1 MVYINAYAYLL
12 AFDNE
17 TGLVIADAIK
27 HNVTIRRA
35 WRWLER
41 LASVLQSARASG
53 RLVLRTIG
61 RNRLVPY
68 PRRIGFLGNIGTAIK
83 RCLAGKLYHLHKM
96 LDRVDNVHNFASEG
110 GNAATQH
117 T

>member
-17 TGLVIADAIK
+17 TGLAMADAIK
-27 HNVTIRRA
+27 HTVTIRRA

-53 RLVLRTIG
+53 RLVARSVS
-61 RNRLVPY
+61 RLV
-68 PRRIGFLGNIGTAIK
+68 GSQETAIV
-83 RCLAGKLYHLHKM
+83 RA
-96 LDRVDNVHNFASEG
+96 RASIRK
-110 GNAATQH
+110 H
-117 T
+117 